1 MTFDKLPEEFQ
12 QLTFSMS
19 TFQIN
24 KFVVNSQHSAYRQ
37 FKQVLMELEVRKT
50 TEETIKIDQRKN
62 LAEQKLY
69 DEKIAVETSPAQKE
83 IYQIEKEKL
92 VIALE
97 NSNRALGRTQSE
109 AESLEKIYH
118 WFKDNYDIQYFLDNQ
133 ETLEEDY
140 WIKRMGSQAALEI
153 LTVGRIGAGNLE
165 AMLQMGEDLF
175 KKTLV
180 EATRISRDVQEQVK
194 YLDMV
199 TDEDIKKLKNNDDK
213 NEIKEIEL

>member
-1 MTFDKLPEEFQ
+1 MTFDKLPEEFE

-50 TEETIKIDQRKN
+50 TEETIKIDQKKN
-62 LAEQKLY
+62 IAEQKLF

-83 IYQIEKEKL
+83 IYEIEKEKL
-92 VIALE
+92 IIALE

-118 WFKDNYDIQYFLDNQ
+118 WFKDNYDVQYFLDNQ
-133 ETLEEDY
+133 ESLEEDY

-180 EATRISRDVQEQVK
+180 EATRISRDVQGQVK

-199 TDEDIKKLKNNDDK
+199 SDEDIKKLKDNNDR

>member
-1 MTFDKLPEEFQ
+1 
-12 QLTFSMS
+12 MS

-62 LAEQKLY
+62 LAEQRLF
-69 DEKIAVETSPAQKE
+69 DEKIAAETSPAQKE
-83 IYQIEKEKL
+83 IYEIEKEKL
-92 VIALE
+92 IISLE
-97 NSNRALGRTQSE
+97 NSKRALGRTQSE

-118 WFKDNYDIQYFLDNQ
+118 WFKDNYDVQYFLDNQ
-133 ETLEEDY
+133 ESLEEDY

-180 EATRISRDVQEQVK
+180 EATRISRDVQGQVK

-199 TDEDIKKLKNNDDK
+199 SDEDIKKLKDNNDK

>member
-1 MTFDKLPEEFQ
+1 MTFDKLPVEFQ

-24 KFVVNSQHSAYRQ
+24 KFVVNSQHSAYKQ

-62 LAEQKLY
+62 LAEQRLF

-83 IYQIEKEKL
+83 IYEIEKEKL
-92 VIALE
+92 IVSHE
-97 NSNRALGRTQSE
+97 NSIRALGRTQSE
-109 AESLEKIYH
+109 IESLEKIYT
-118 WFKDNYDIQYFLDNQ
+118 WFKENYDTQYFLDNQ
-133 ETLEEDY
+133 DDLEEDY
-140 WIKRMGSQAALEI
+140 WVKRMGAQAALEI

-165 AMLQMGEDLF
+165 AMLQMGDDLF

-180 EATRISRDVQEQVK
+180 EATKLSRDVQQQVK

-199 TDEDIKKLKNNDDK
+199 SDEDIAKLVDKDDK
-213 NEIKEIEL
+213 NTIKQIEF

>member
-62 LAEQKLY
+62 LAEQRLF
-69 DEKIAVETSPAQKE
+69 DEKIAAETSPAQKE
-83 IYQIEKEKL
+83 IYEIEKEKL
-92 VIALE
+92 IISLE
-97 NSNRALGRTQSE
+97 NSKRALGRTQSE

-118 WFKDNYDIQYFLDNQ
+118 WFKDNYDVQYFLDNQ
-133 ETLEEDY
+133 ESLEEDY

-180 EATRISRDVQEQVK
+180 EATRISRDVQGQVK

-199 TDEDIKKLKNNDDK
+199 SDEDIKKLKDNNDK